1 MERILLYTHFNKLHQ
16 VSGHVFYQ
24 LKQIKP
30 LFSTVVFISN
40 SPLEKDDKTKLQ
52 KELNIDIVIERDNIG
67 FDFAAWRDG
76 MQFIGFDK
84 IQGYDS
90 LTIMNDTCFGP
101 LWDLQKIYEDMEANQ
116 VVDFWGMTNFRKT
129 KYFKE
134 HLQSYFVSFKQSML
148 GTEVF
153 QRFWSQIKEFTDVQS
168 VIDQYETQF
177 TMYFQKEGF
186 HYQTFYDTRREE
198 AGELVHPDFSYYK
211 PQTILEKKVP
221 FLKVKAIDGN
231 PFLVAY
237 LLEKIKATSS
247 YPVSLIIEHM
257 REYFFP
263 DAPYLLK
270 GKLLRESKEATS
282 IPKDVVLHI
291 HVTNLAIFEQF
302 IPKFVNLFPQFE
314 YLLTTPDQKIA
325 KQLSCYVNG
334 ISGKSQIVL
343 TQEQHPLLAMFAQ
356 AEQLKAYQY
365 IGHLSTHTLVT
376 ETVDLDEWMRSELL
390 DMMIEN
396 SSNSLHALKHCSGL
410 GLILPDLPSIV
421 RNGLFYQEPLKEEMG
436 KIWKTLSCRKS
447 FTFTD
452 TATLTRVYGGFMW
465 FKYEALEPFFKMRLE
480 NLSCYSLQEKSTIL
494 ENLLVYVV
502 WDKNYDF
509 QIMPLSQSYPSL
521 LDLQYLNNQL
531 VKQQETLKDRKSI
544 VKRLARFIGK
554 EV

>member
-52 KELNIDIVIERDNIG
+52 KELNIDIVIERDNTG

-186 HYQTFYDTRREE
+186 HYQTFYDTRQEE

-247 YPVSLIIEHM
+247 YPVALIIEHM

-263 DAPYLLK
+263 
-270 GKLLRESKEATS
+270 EAS
-282 IPKDVVLHI
+282 
-291 HVTNLAIFEQF
+291 
-302 IPKFVNLFPQFE
+302 
-314 YLLTTPDQKIA
+314 
-325 KQLSCYVNG
+325 
-334 ISGKSQIVL
+334 
-343 TQEQHPLLAMFAQ
+343 
-356 AEQLKAYQY
+356 
-365 IGHLSTHTLVT
+365 
-376 ETVDLDEWMRSELL
+376 
-390 DMMIEN
+390 
-396 SSNSLHALKHCSGL
+396 
-410 GLILPDLPSIV
+410 
-421 RNGLFYQEPLKEEMG
+421 
-436 KIWKTLSCRKS
+436 
-447 FTFTD
+447 
-452 TATLTRVYGGFMW
+452 
-465 FKYEALEPFFKMRLE
+465 
-480 NLSCYSLQEKSTIL
+480 
-494 ENLLVYVV
+494 
-502 WDKNYDF
+502 
-509 QIMPLSQSYPSL
+509 
-521 LDLQYLNNQL
+521 
-531 VKQQETLKDRKSI
+531 
-544 VKRLARFIGK
+544 
-554 EV
+554 